1 MTVILKKNNIII
13 WLTGLSGTGK
23 TTLSKYL
30 SQKFKSNNLTSLLV
44 DGDKFRKKN
53 NINNRFNKSNIT
65 LNNLAIINFIK
76 NLKKN
81 YDIILVSVIS
91 PLRAT
96 RSVAK
101 NNFKGRYFE
110 VYVKCSKKTLIK
122 RDTKGLYKLALKKKI
137 KNLIG
142 FNSKIKYERSSY
154 KTIII
159 DTDKLS
165 IQESVKKILIE
176 IKKTQLFKSLK
187 ISY

>member
-65 LNNLAIINFIK
+65 LNNLA
-76 NLKKN
+76 
-81 YDIILVSVIS
+81 VIS